1 MTHHA
6 RGTRRSYRRNT
17 RRHVQVR
24 ADANRVGRPAQVA
37 KIITTAG
44 LEQARLEAAAQADV
58 PRPSEQ
64 RAILSNALERKEVDH
79 A

>member
-6 RGTRRSYRRNT
+6 RGARRSYRRNA
-17 RRHVQVR
+17 RHHVQVY
-24 ADANRVGRPAQVA
+24 ADINRVGRSEHVA

-58 PRPSEQ
+58 PHTAEQ
-64 RAILSNALERKEVDH
+64 CAVLSDASERKEAGH

>member
-24 ADANRVGRPAQVA
+24 ADANRVGRSEQVA

-58 PRPSEQ
+58 PHLSEQ
-64 RAILSNALERKEVDH
+64 HAILSNALERKEVGH